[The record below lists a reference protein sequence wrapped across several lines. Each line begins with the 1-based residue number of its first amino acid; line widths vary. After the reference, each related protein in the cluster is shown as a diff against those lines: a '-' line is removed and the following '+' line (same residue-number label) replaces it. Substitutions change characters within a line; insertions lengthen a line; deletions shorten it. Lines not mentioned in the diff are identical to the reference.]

1 MWVLATFILANV
13 GFLFL
18 SQDVAPS
25 QPVITVHRACGE
37 SKATPAADLA
47 NPCIAVVTREQFE
60 NLVQALHPGEA
71 LPSAARNNLAKLY
84 AEYLAVEVAV
94 DESGMEDTAE
104 YREFMNSMGEP
115 FAASEYYRRKLQQ
128 KLSSPPR
135 EEIDAYYRQ
144 HLDEYE
150 SARLDRILIPREES
164 ATPNSKALGVA
175 DAARESL
182 LKGVDAMEVQKQA
195 WRELSLGDPQAVDV
209 GTRKR
214 RRPSFGGSRG
224 SVFPEAR

>member
-37 SKATPAADLA
+37 SKATPAADSA

-84 AEYLAVEVAV
+84 AEYLAVEVAA

-104 YREFMNSMGEP
+104 YREFMNWMRAL
-115 FAASEYYRRKLQQ
+115 AASEYYRRKLQQ

-135 EEIDAYYRQ
+135 EEIRCVLSAASGRIRIGEAGPHSD
-144 HLDEYE
+144 
-150 SARLDRILIPREES
+150 SARRILRSGTPKQQS
-164 ATPNSKALGVA
+164 AC
-175 DAARESL
+175 
-182 LKGVDAMEVQKQA
+182 
-195 WRELSLGDPQAVDV
+195 
-209 GTRKR
+209 
-214 RRPSFGGSRG
+214 SRG
-224 SVFPEAR
+224 CGA